1 MKGTAVASAG
11 RSVFVLFAA
20 LFLAAGFF
28 LPRTSFAGE
37 NNGKTLTLDE
47 ALRIAFERNR
57 DVLKAMEFRRQV
69 EGRYVEE
76 RAAALPHVM
85 ITAGVSRDRD
95 ESQKAFGGGLIPPQ
109 RETRQAEA
117 GLSQALYTG
126 GQVGAAIRA
135 AKIGFATADDQLR
148 QFRQAAARDVTAAFY
163 DVLLARE
170 QGAIAAQTLEQ
181 KTRHLDEA
189 RRKRAAGTATDY
201 DVLAAEVAVEN
212 ARPEVIRTE
221 NLVRTARERLKFLL
235 ALKERDVD
243 VDGTLLSAV
252 DPYPRY
258 EEALEA
264 AWRNRP
270 DLSDV
275 RHRIGISK
283 EVMNIHDAGGKPRLD
298 FKAGYGWREL
308 DVGTGDA
315 DGKVWSAGLFVA
327 YPLFDGWRTRGKVA
341 QAKSDASS
349 LRIEE
354 AKLRDTIALQARDA
368 VNAVR
373 ESGEIVK
380 ALSGT
385 VIQAE
390 RLLVMAEKGFEYG
403 VKTRLEVEDAE
414 LSVRQSKGNLA
425 RARRDYLVAKVALE
439 YVKGTLGESG
449 SFGRELEKQWRPAD
463 TIPGMVKEVL
473 ELQPR
478 LDRKDDSRN

>member
-20 LFLAAGFF
+20 LFLAAGFL
-28 LPRTSFAGE
+28 LPRASLGGD
-37 NNGKTLTLDE
+37 NNVKTLTLEE
-47 ALRIAFERNR
+47 ALRIACERNR
-57 DVLKAMEFRRQV
+57 DIRKALEFRRQV

-76 RAAALPHVM
+76 RSAALPQVV
-85 ITAGVSRDRD
+85 ITANVSRDRD
-95 ESQKAFGGGLIPPQ
+95 ESQKAFGGGFIPLQ

-117 GLSQALYTG
+117 GLSQALYTW

-135 AKIGFATADDQLR
+135 ARIGFETADDQLR
-148 QFRQAAARDVTAAFY
+148 LFRQAAERDVSASFY

-170 QGAIAAQTLEQ
+170 QSAIASETLKQ
-181 KTRHLDEA
+181 KVRHLDEA
-189 RRKRAAGTATDY
+189 RRKFAAGTATDY
-201 DVLAAEVAVEN
+201 DVLAAGVAVEN
-212 ARPEVIRTE
+212 ARPEVIRAE
-221 NLVRTARERLKFLL
+221 NLARASLDRLRFLL
-235 ALKERDVD
+235 AIEGREVD
-243 VDGTLLSAV
+243 IDGTLVSPV
-252 DPYPRY
+252 DPYPVY
-258 EEALEA
+258 EEAREA
-264 AWRNRP
+264 AWKYRP
-270 DLSDV
+270 ELSEL
-275 RHRIGISK
+275 RHRLGIYK
-283 EVMNIHDAGGKPRLD
+283 ELVTIADTGDKPRLD
-298 FKAGYGWREL
+298 LKAGLGWREL
-308 DVGTGDA
+308 DTGVSEA
-315 DGKVWSAGLFVA
+315 NGRVWSAGLFLSFPV
-327 YPLFDGWRTRGKVA
+327 FDGLRTRGKVA
-341 QAKSDASS
+341 QARSEAAARSID
-349 LRIEE
+349 E
-354 AKLRDTIALQARDA
+354 AKLLDSIALETRDA

-385 VIQAE
+385 VSQAE

-425 RARRDYLVAKVALE
+425 RARRDYLVAKVTLE

-478 LDRKDDSRN
+478 LDRKDDNRN

>member
-57 DVLKAMEFRRQV
+57 DIRKALEFRRQV

-76 RAAALPHVM
+76 RAAALPQVT
-85 ITAGVSRDRD
+85 ITSGISRSRD
-95 ESQKAFGGGLIPPQ
+95 ESQKAFGGGFIPLQ
-109 RETRQAEA
+109 QEVRSAEA
-117 GLSQALYTG
+117 GLSQALYTW

-135 AKIGFATADDQLR
+135 AKIGFETADDRLR
-148 QFRQAAARDVTAAFY
+148 LFRQAAARDVSASFY

-170 QGAIAAQTLEQ
+170 QSAIASETLKQ
-181 KTRHLDEA
+181 KDRHLDEA
-189 RRKRAAGTATDY
+189 RRKFAAGTATDY
-201 DVLAAEVAVEN
+201 DVLAAGVAMEN
-212 ARPEVIRTE
+212 ARPEVIRAE
-221 NLVRTARERLKFLL
+221 NLARASLDRLRFLL
-235 ALKERDVD
+235 ALEGREVD
-243 VDGTLLSAV
+243 IDGTLVSTV
-252 DPYPRY
+252 DPYPVY
-258 EEALEA
+258 EEAREA
-264 AWRNRP
+264 AWKYRP
-270 DLSDV
+270 ELSEL
-275 RHRIGISK
+275 RHRLGIYK
-283 EVMNIHDAGGKPRLD
+283 ELVTIADTGDKPRLNL
-298 FKAGYGWREL
+298 KAGLGWREL
-308 DVGTGDA
+308 DTGVSEA
-315 DGKVWSAGLFVA
+315 NGKVWSAGLFLSFPV
-327 YPLFDGWRTRGKVA
+327 FDGLRTRGKVA
-341 QAKSDASS
+341 QARSEAAS
-349 LRIEE
+349 LRIDE
-354 AKLRDTIALQARDA
+354 AKLFDSIALEARDA

-385 VIQAE
+385 VSQAE

-425 RARRDYLVAKVALE
+425 RARRDYLVAKVTLE

-478 LDRKDDSRN
+478 LDRKDDNRN